1 MVSFIPTRGGCVM
14 QNIDKNSNSTNIVR
28 LFFSNIGAAIIAVM
42 ISGIYVI
49 TDGIFVGSYV
59 GKEALAAIGI
69 AYPVFMIL
77 PGVGLMLGIGGGA
90 MMSMNRGANELNL
103 SKLAFV
109 TSIKLILW
117 LGAVCMLVLYS
128 LSSALLSLQGA
139 QLAIVEI
146 AQQYLDI
153 YTLGAVF
160 AVASSAI
167 TLLIRNDEHP
177 AIAMLIMVFGALL
190 NIALNYYFLAV
201 LSIGISGAA
210 IATVISMVV
219 VCLLSVGYF
228 LSSKS
233 KLIKFTLNLADF
245 KSENVF
251 KCLSINRQMTK
262 GILVTGSSVMAM
274 YIYSGFVIALHNKL
288 FAQYGNTA
296 SLSAFAIVGYLMGI
310 YYMLAEGIGD
320 GVQPLLSFFYGQKRV
335 DIIYKLMKIS
345 LVIVFTTG
353 IATYL
358 ILNIWPEFFVMLFNG
373 DTQVMNKAITGI
385 KYHLA
390 GMYLDGLI
398 VLMTVYFM
406 AVQRLSLIHI

>member
-1 MVSFIPTRGGCVM
+1 
-14 QNIDKNSNSTNIVR
+14 
-28 LFFSNIGAAIIAVM
+28 
-42 ISGIYVI
+42 
-49 TDGIFVGSYV
+49 
-59 GKEALAAIGI
+59 
-69 AYPVFMIL
+69 
-77 PGVGLMLGIGGGA
+77 
-90 MMSMNRGANELNL
+90 
-103 SKLAFV
+103 
-109 TSIKLILW
+109 
-117 LGAVCMLVLYS
+117 
-128 LSSALLSLQGA
+128 
-139 QLAIVEI
+139 
-146 AQQYLDI
+146 
-153 YTLGAVF
+153 
-160 AVASSAI
+160 VASSAI

-177 AIAMLIMVFGALL
+177 TIAMLIMVFGALL

-219 VCLLSVGYF
+219 VCLLSAAYF

-233 KLIKFTLNLADF
+233 QLIKFTLNLADF
-245 KSENVF
+245 NNENIF

-296 SLSAFAIVGYLMGI
+296 SLSAFAIVGYLMAI

-345 LVIVFTTG
+345 LVIVFMTG
-353 IATYL
+353 IVIYL

-373 DTQVMNKAITGI
+373 DAQVMNKAITGI

-406 AVQRLSLIHI
+406 AVQRGWLALSVSVANMLIQIPFLFWFSARLDELGIWLALPVSNVVMIIIIVPIFVLDLRKRLRIISLSKTTTQYSV